1 MTVKT
6 LMLRKTSQEK
16 AEFLFRQNGDHVL
29 PITQIKYKDRSIY
42 DDYIGSPGFLA
53 SLTQVQL
60 YALFQLEFKN
70 TLFLDAL
77 FLMDKRRLVC
87 FFDKPGQNY
96 CNPLYYAVIHHN
108 VKFFDY
114 LFREETILKIGSET
128 VTSFLKDR
136 FYFLGNVVL
145 FKEEPSYPSIF
156 DYSVRRKFYSL
167 FHLLLQPEVV
177 KHIDVLG
184 FYEQMENQICLL
196 EMKDDERSKLVKGF
210 FSEQMLNRYGVQR
223 IVDLFLKSSGMI
235 QELFRVD
242 NNSQFLGINF
252 LMEPG
257 VLDLVGGDRIQ
268 NLFFNFDDVNY
279 HDFMVTSVMDPLSGW
294 GAFFLNPETISKMRP
309 SFYESVLDKISQYSH
324 YVDDAVAKKM
334 FVFLV
339 DNLLNDR
346 VISELGNDL
355 VFNFFKDFRFS
366 DRLNSEESLDGY
378 AYFYSA
384 LLDKKIMELFGT
396 EKAELLFSL
405 VDMDNKLL
413 FPTTR
418 PTGFPGSCLIS

>member
-1 MTVKT
+1 MLRTTLSNNENIFFCMNPMTVKT

-136 FYFLGNVVL
+136 FYFYNRTNFTAPAYVL
-145 FKEEPSYPSIF
+145 
-156 DYSVRRKFYSL
+156 SVY
-167 FHLLLQPEVV
+167 
-177 KHIDVLG
+177 
-184 FYEQMENQICLL
+184 
-196 EMKDDERSKLVKGF
+196 
-210 FSEQMLNRYGVQR
+210 
-223 IVDLFLKSSGMI
+223 
-235 QELFRVD
+235 
-242 NNSQFLGINF
+242 
-252 LMEPG
+252 
-257 VLDLVGGDRIQ
+257 
-268 NLFFNFDDVNY
+268 
-279 HDFMVTSVMDPLSGW
+279 T
-294 GAFFLNPETISKMRP
+294 
-309 SFYESVLDKISQYSH
+309 
-324 YVDDAVAKKM
+324 
-334 FVFLV
+334 
-339 DNLLNDR
+339 
-346 VISELGNDL
+346 
-355 VFNFFKDFRFS
+355 
-366 DRLNSEESLDGY
+366 
-378 AYFYSA
+378 
-384 LLDKKIMELFGT
+384 GT
-396 EKAELLFSL
+396 Y
-405 VDMDNKLL
+405 
-413 FPTTR
+413 
-418 PTGFPGSCLIS
+418 